1 MYCKDSKTGVDLF
14 TERGK
19 HNSILND
26 EEKVMTKNT
35 NKKVSAIDA
44 IIHPF
49 QFESKSTQT
58 ESKPKQINLGGRSVT
73 KMVYNEDRKQWESV
87 TTVEGGVDVVVTHRI
102 RTGKT
107 AREKVGKKVEKP
119 VVEQKKGKKK

>member
-1 MYCKDSKTGVDLF
+1 
-14 TERGK
+14 
-19 HNSILND
+19 
-26 EEKVMTKNT
+26 MTKNT

-44 IIHPF
+44 IIQPF
-49 QFESKSTQT
+49 QFESKSVQT

-73 KMVYNEDRKQWESV
+73 KMVFNKESNQWESV
-87 TTVEGGVDVVVTHRI
+87 TTVEGGVDVVVTRRI

-107 AREKVGKKVEKP
+107 AREKVVKKVEKP